1 MKEIPIQDN
10 KNIPPITKGILKQV
24 FEKITEGFSFLRSK
38 IWELVTD
45 NFKTLKVQYYM
56 KACKLPL

>member
-24 FEKITEGFSFLRSK
+24 SEKITESFSFLRSK
-38 IWELVTD
+38 ILELVTV